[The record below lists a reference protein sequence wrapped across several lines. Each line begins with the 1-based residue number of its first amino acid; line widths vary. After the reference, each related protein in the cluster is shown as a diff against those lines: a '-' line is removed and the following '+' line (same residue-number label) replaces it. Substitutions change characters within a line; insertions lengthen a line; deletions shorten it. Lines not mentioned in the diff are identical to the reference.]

1 MMTSSHHL
9 PLPWN
14 ARCGTCGVLFLL
26 MFAFLSWGVLLWRTF
41 DNAARGAVVLAL
53 AIGLGWLAAIE
64 ALAEDDRH
72 PSNVLV
78 LYSNDPELPA
88 VQLIARGLRSGF
100 AESKAVRLYT
110 EHFDEVRF
118 PEQWSSGS
126 FSRYLR
132 DKYRGLTID
141 LMIGVGDDAV
151 ALLRADRSVLAPAAP
166 IIFNNVSPQDPP
178 IKDLANSTG
187 IYSHFDILKS
197 FELAKRLLPGARDV
211 VVVTG
216 AAAFDRYWERTARE
230 VLKPLEQHYQLTYL
244 AGLPFGELID
254 RIKALPPDAIVIY
267 LSVFEDGR
275 GEQFIPRD
283 VARVLAESSPTPI
296 FSIYDSFVG
305 VGIAGVY
312 ADRFEAVGRETA
324 RLALRVLGGEEA
336 SRIPPYIGD
345 THKNVVDGSV
355 LERLS
360 LSFANLPDGTVIEN
374 WTPPVWQQYRWQI
387 AVVAAALLAQTL
399 LIAYVVFQSRRRRA
413 AEALLKESEER
424 MTLTAASANVG
435 LWQVDPD
442 AEQLWATEHCR
453 ALFGLKSDVP
463 LTRDTILAAIHP
475 EDREIAMSSL
485 RDPRNADQSA
495 VYDFRVVLPDDKVR
509 WIRARARAHPDDQ
522 GAPQQLR
529 GVFVDITEQKVAEA
543 DAALQRQEITHLMR
557 VSVLGEL
564 SGAIAHEINQ
574 PLTAVQSNAETGLV
588 LLAESSP
595 DLAEVRDVF
604 EDIVYDN
611 RRASEVIERLRNLM
625 RKSEKK
631 SEPVDVNELV
641 KSTIALLNSELISRR
656 IKVKLDLASTLPATL
671 GDSVQLQQVV
681 LNLVMNAMDAM
692 TTTSIPERLVT
703 ICTRE
708 TPTGVVEVLVAD
720 RGTGIHPAEQSRL
733 FEPFYTTK
741 ARGLGLGLTICST
754 IVQAH
759 GGTLALA
766 NDDAG
771 GAVARLSLAAREKLA
786 AAK

>member
-1 MMTSSHHL
+1 MNWFSR
-9 PLPWN
+9 PLRRVP
-14 ARCGTCGVLFLL
+14 LL
-26 MFAFLSWGVLLWRTF
+26 HAF
-41 DNAARGAVVLAL
+41 DDAARGALVFAL
-53 AIGLGWLAAIE
+53 AAGLGWLWAVDAV
-64 ALAEDDRH
+64 AEEN
-72 PSNVLV
+72 PQPPNILI

-100 AESKAVRLYT
+100 AEGKAVRLYT
-110 EHFDEVRF
+110 EYFDEVRF

-126 FSRYLR
+126 FARYLR

-151 ALLRADRSVLAPAAP
+151 ALLRAERSALATAAP
-166 IIFNNVSPQDPP
+166 IIFNNVSPHDPP
-178 IKDLANSTG
+178 AKDLPNSTG

-216 AAAFDRYWERTARE
+216 AAAFDRYWEGTARE
-230 VLKPLEQHYQLTYL
+230 ELKPLEQRYRLTYL
-244 AGLPFGELID
+244 AALPFGELID

-267 LSVFEDGR
+267 LSIFEDGR
-275 GEQFIPRD
+275 GEQFVPRD
-283 VARVLAESSPTPI
+283 VARMLAESSPAPI
-296 FSIYDSFVG
+296 FSIYDSFID

-336 SRIPPYIGD
+336 SRIPPYVGD
-345 THKNVVDGSV
+345 THKNVVDGAV

-360 LSFANLPDGTVIEN
+360 LSFANLPEGTVIEN
-374 WTPPVWQQYRWQI
+374 WTPPAWQQYRWQI
-387 AVVAAALLAQTL
+387 MAVAAALLAQTL
-399 LIAYVVFQSRRRRA
+399 LIAYVLFQNRRRRA
-413 AEALLKESEER
+413 AEVLLKESEER

-435 LWQVDPD
+435 LWQFDPD
-442 AEQLWATEHCR
+442 TDQLWATEHCR
-453 ALFGLKSDVP
+453 ALFGLKDDVP
-463 LTRDTILAAIHP
+463 LTRDAILAAIHP

-495 VYDFRVVLPDDKVR
+495 VHDFRVVLPDDKLR
-509 WIRARARAHPDDQ
+509 WIRVRARAHPDGQ
-522 GAPQQLR
+522 GAPRRLR
-529 GVFVDITEQKVAEA
+529 GVFADVTEQKIAEA
-543 DAALQRQEITHLMR
+543 DAALQRQEVAHLMR

-574 PLTAVQSNAETGLV
+574 PLTAVQSNAETGLD
-588 LLAESSP
+588 LLAQSSP
-595 DLAEVRDVF
+595 DLAEIRDVF
-604 EDIVYDN
+604 EDIVHDN
-611 RRASEVIERLRNLM
+611 RRASEVIERLRNLL

-641 KSTIALLNSELISRR
+641 KSTIALLNSELISRG
-656 IKVKLDLASTLPATL
+656 IDVKLDLASTLPDTL

-692 TTTSIPERLVT
+692 TATSISERLVT

-708 TPTGVVEVLVAD
+708 TPAGAVEVLVTD

-759 GGTLALA
+759 GGTLTLA

-771 GAVARLSLAAREKLA
+771 GAVARLSLAAHEMLV

>member
-1 MMTSSHHL
+1 
-9 PLPWN
+9 
-14 ARCGTCGVLFLL
+14 
-26 MFAFLSWGVLLWRTF
+26 
-41 DNAARGAVVLAL
+41 
-53 AIGLGWLAAIE
+53 
-64 ALAEDDRH
+64 
-72 PSNVLV
+72 
-78 LYSNDPELPA
+78 
-88 VQLIARGLRSGF
+88 
-100 AESKAVRLYT
+100 
-110 EHFDEVRF
+110 
-118 PEQWSSGS
+118 
-126 FSRYLR
+126 
-132 DKYRGLTID
+132 
-141 LMIGVGDDAV
+141 
-151 ALLRADRSVLAPAAP
+151 
-166 IIFNNVSPQDPP
+166 
-178 IKDLANSTG
+178 
-187 IYSHFDILKS
+187 
-197 FELAKRLLPGARDV
+197 
-211 VVVTG
+211 
-216 AAAFDRYWERTARE
+216 
-230 VLKPLEQHYQLTYL
+230 
-244 AGLPFGELID
+244 
-254 RIKALPPDAIVIY
+254 
-267 LSVFEDGR
+267 
-275 GEQFIPRD
+275 
-283 VARVLAESSPTPI
+283 
-296 FSIYDSFVG
+296 
-305 VGIAGVY
+305 
-312 ADRFEAVGRETA
+312 
-324 RLALRVLGGEEA
+324 
-336 SRIPPYIGD
+336 
-345 THKNVVDGSV
+345 
-355 LERLS
+355 
-360 LSFANLPDGTVIEN
+360 
-374 WTPPVWQQYRWQI
+374 
-387 AVVAAALLAQTL
+387 
-399 LIAYVVFQSRRRRA
+399 
-413 AEALLKESEER
+413 
-424 MTLTAASANVG
+424 
-435 LWQVDPD
+435 
-442 AEQLWATEHCR
+442 
-453 ALFGLKSDVP
+453 
-463 LTRDTILAAIHP
+463 
-475 EDREIAMSSL
+475 
-485 RDPRNADQSA
+485 
-495 VYDFRVVLPDDKVR
+495 VLPDDKVR

-529 GVFVDITEQKVAEA
+529 GVFVDITDQKVAEA

-656 IKVKLDLASTLPATL
+656 IKVKLDLAGMLPATL

-786 AAK
+786 AAR

>member
-1 MMTSSHHL
+1 MF
-9 PLPWN
+9 
-14 ARCGTCGVLFLL
+14 GFLR
-26 MFAFLSWGVLLWRTF
+26 FGLSTRANRVPGRAWLLHPF
-41 DNAARGAVVLAL
+41 DGAARATFLFVLVA
-53 AIGLGWLAAIE
+53 GLGWLAGI
-64 ALAEDDRH
+64 EDDLIAADQH
-72 PSNVLV
+72 EANVLI

-88 VQLIARGLRSGF
+88 VQLLARGLRSGF
-100 AESKAVRLYT
+100 SESTAVRLYT
-110 EHFDEVRF
+110 EFFDEVRF

-132 DKYRGLTID
+132 DKYRGLPID

-151 ALLRADRSVLAPAAP
+151 ALLRAERGVLAPAAP
-166 IIFNNVSPQDPP
+166 IVFNNVSPNDPP
-178 IKDLANSTG
+178 IQDLPNSTG

-197 FELAKRLLPGARDV
+197 VELAKRLLPGARDV

-230 VLKPLEQHYQLTYL
+230 VLKPLEQDYRLTYL
-244 AGLPFGELID
+244 AALPFGELID

-267 LSVFEDGR
+267 LSVFEDGE
-275 GEQFIPRD
+275 GEQFVPRD
-283 VARVLAESSPTPI
+283 VARMLAESSPTPI
-296 FSIYDSFVG
+296 FGIYDSFIG
-305 VGIAGVY
+305 TGIAGVY
-312 ADRFEAVGRETA
+312 SDRFEAVGRETA
-324 RLALRVLGGEEA
+324 RLALRVLGGEDP
-336 SRIPPYIGD
+336 SSIRPYVGD

-360 LSFANLPDGTVIEN
+360 LSFSDLPEGTAIEN

-387 AVVAAALLAQTL
+387 MVVAAALVAQTL
-399 LIAYVVFQSRRRRA
+399 LIVYVLFQNRRRRA

-424 MTLTAASANVG
+424 MALTAASANVG
-435 LWQVDPD
+435 LWQFDSD
-442 AEQLWATEHCR
+442 AEELWSTEHCR
-453 ALFGLKSDVP
+453 ALFGLKDDVP
-463 LTRDTILAAIHP
+463 LTRDAILAAIHP
-475 EDREIAMSSL
+475 DDREIAMPLL
-485 RDPRNADQSA
+485 RDPRNAGQPA
-495 VYDFRVVLPDDKVR
+495 VHDFRIVLPDGKVR
-509 WIRARARAHPDDQ
+509 WIRARAHAHSDDQ
-522 GAPQQLR
+522 GASQQLR
-529 GVFVDITEQKVAEA
+529 GLFADVTEQKIAEA
-543 DAALQRQEITHLMR
+543 EAALQRQEIAHLMR

-574 PLTAVQSNAETGLV
+574 PLTAVQSNAETGLD

-595 DLAEVRDVF
+595 DLAEIRDVF
-604 EDIVYDN
+604 EDIVHDN
-611 RRASEVIERLRNLM
+611 RRASEVIVRLRNLM
-625 RKSEKK
+625 RKSEKR

-656 IKVKLDLASTLPATL
+656 IAVKLDLASALPATL

-703 ICTRE
+703 IRTRE
-708 TPTGVVEVLVAD
+708 TPTGVIEVLVAD
-720 RGTGIHPAEQSRL
+720 RGTGIHTAQQSRL

-759 GGTLALA
+759 GGTLTLA

-771 GAVARLSLAAREKLA
+771 GAAARLSLAAREMLVATK
-786 AAK
+786 